1 MKKLSI
7 KRRAMALASVFLL
20 FLAISSSQEARAQN
34 PNEPL
39 RDDEP
44 RAQEEDANRDANWR
58 NLLNLTPDQ
67 MVRIRAI
74 RQHNVEEAQAIRRRV
89 RQAQRLLDQSIYSD
103 NASDAEVEQRTRE
116 LVEAQATEIRLR
128 ALTELSIRRV
138 LTNEQLDIFR
148 RIRQERMNAQRQRRM
163 EDGINRPGPG
173 NRMGGRPG
181 GQRPRDIN
189 SGPALGPPRRIR
201 P

>member
-1 MKKLSI
+1 MKKLSF
-7 KRRAMALASVFLL
+7 KRSVVALASVFLL
-20 FLAISSSQEARAQN
+20 FLAISFSLEVRAQN

-44 RAQEEDANRDANWR
+44 RAQEEEANRDANWR
-58 NLLNLTPDQ
+58 NLLNLTPEQ
-67 MVRIRAI
+67 MTRIRAI
-74 RQHNVEEAQAIRRRV
+74 RQQNVEEAQAIRRRV
-89 RQAQRLLDQSIYSD
+89 RQAQRALDQSIYSD
-103 NASDAEVEQRTRE
+103 TASEAEIEQRTRE

-138 LTNEQLDIFR
+138 LTSEQLNIFR

-163 EDGINRPGPG
+163 ENGINRPGPG
-173 NRMGGRPG
+173 NRMGGRPRD
-181 GQRPRDIN
+181 QRPGNIN
-189 SGPALGPPRRIR
+189 SGPTLGPPRRIR